1 MTTRNLDELREL
13 IDHLLTQWAL
23 HSDVGTYR
31 QPAARRGKSFTSPDN
46 RTAETNA
53 DFHAPLG
60 DYGSVSRTHQGNLSG
75 DHLLLDGVSTA
86 A

>member
-1 MTTRNLDELREL
+1 VTTRNLDELREL

-31 QPAARRGKSFTSPDN
+31 QPAARRGKSFTSPDIT
-46 RTAETNA
+46 RAA
-53 DFHAPLG
+53 I
-60 DYGSVSRTHQGNLSG
+60 V
-75 DHLLLDGVSTA
+75 DGFVTMA